1 MKRVA
6 LFSIIVIMFVSC
18 GSMSFEGLEYP
29 NISGQIS
36 DRNNQ
41 PISNVK
47 VYITDNYNKRF
58 NDLSYVTNS
67 EGRFFVKACIVTK
80 FGIGCLAF
88 DRHFIRI
95 HTEKSGYKDAD
106 MFISFA
112 YCDRYH
118 DRIFTEN
125 IVLAAQ

>member
-47 VYITDNYNKRF
+47 VYITDNY
-58 NDLSYVTNS
+58 VTNS
-67 EGRFFVKACIVTK
+67 EGRFFVKACIVKK

-88 DRHFIRI
+88 DGHFIRI

>member
-67 EGRFFVKACIVTK
+67 EGRFFVKACIVKK
-80 FGIGCLAF
+80 FG
-88 DRHFIRI
+88 IRI